1 MDISKQKT
9 PIVVAIAVLWL
20 VCVMLGSTGHFVWGM
35 VLGVPLIGLHFMLG
49 VARQGVVSRRFF
61 RFCIIPWA
69 VLMAATFIL
78 CGYYADLFKGVMPGF
93 SILGMHPSFAPVILT
108 YWLGGLLTVS
118 LGYYLLR
125 QEWLSEQE
133 WDAFCKRAKDI
144 RDRRSEDISE
154 DVRDRYSEGGNRS

>member
-20 VCVMLGSTGHFVWGM
+20 VCVMLGSTGHFVWDM

-78 CGYYADLFKGVMPGF
+78 CGYYADLFKGVHKVLLKTVEIIRGF
-93 SILGMHPSFAPVILT
+93 YFGEIEKT
-108 YWLGGLLTVS
+108 KTLLENIAMEIQFDFIV
-118 LGYYLLR
+118 LR
-125 QEWLSEQE
+125 RIALSVLIIQKKQSKNALQE
-133 WDAFCKRAKDI
+133 
-144 RDRRSEDISE
+144 
-154 DVRDRYSEGGNRS
+154 